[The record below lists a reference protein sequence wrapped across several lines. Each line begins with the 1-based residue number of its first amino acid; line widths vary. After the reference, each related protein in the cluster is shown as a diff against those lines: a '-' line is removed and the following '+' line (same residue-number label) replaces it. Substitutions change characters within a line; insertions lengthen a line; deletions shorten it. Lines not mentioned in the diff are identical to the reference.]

1 MDSEKLAGAT
11 ANIAARIQ
19 KDEEKWRIV
28 LRLIDI
34 DGKTRTWSSTRNK
47 EEIGDREVWFL
58 RVAIEEFI
66 NPWQA
71 DQVGDIWKNNGKED
85 PP

>member
-1 MDSEKLAGAT
+1 MSWEEPQPHGFGIGLLLPRPRARGEREDMDSEKLAGAT

-34 DGKTRTWSSTRNK
+34 DGKTRAWSSTRNK
-47 EEIGDREVWFL
+47 EEIGDQEV
-58 RVAIEEFI
+58 
-66 NPWQA
+66 
-71 DQVGDIWKNNGKED
+71 
-85 PP
+85 